1 MAITT
6 AQPSEVIFQ
15 EFTTSGMWHIPTN
28 AIEATVEIVG
38 GGGGGGSGD
47 WRTSTSASPTPG
59 FGGLGAQGIFMTLP
73 ITDRFPASVPVFVG
87 QGGAGGQASVGSDGV
102 KNNGANGTS
111 SSIGFLYAG
120 RNALQYEVPRIFAM
134 GGIGGGQAALVNQ
147 FIYTGPT
154 LENFAYSA
162 AQHWKVFPIYQ
173 ISGSTVNF
181 NATDGNPLEWAS
193 TTPVRL
199 YVFVEGAGSFGGQIY
214 NITWTSY
221 NTGTIT
227 GSPGGTVNNVYG
239 VIIPTTQG
247 YGFSTH
253 SDGSSYPGNASSVGG
268 GGGGSG
274 GYWASSGATN
284 VPAQSGG
291 LRYGYEG
298 GTYRPLRHPAIVPS
312 VNGGIMVTGQ
322 GVTTIGSAGIGGSAG
337 IPTPGAN
344 GEYGSGG
351 GGGGGSTK
359 GSGGYA
365 GARGGNGGFP
375 GGGGGGGGVGYTA
388 GNPSGAGGN
397 GANGRVRIW
406 TRTRGR

>member
-38 GGGGGGSGD
+38 GGGGGQSGD

-59 FGGLGAQGIFMTLP
+59 FGGMGAQGIFMTFP

-111 SSIGFLYAG
+111 SSIGFLYTG
-120 RNALQYEVPRIFAM
+120 KNALQYEVPRIFAV
-134 GGIGGGQAALVNQ
+134 GGTGSGQATTADH
-147 FIYTGPT
+147 FIHPGPT
-154 LENFAYSA
+154 MENFAYSTS
-162 AQHWKVFPIYQ
+162 QHWKIFPISQ

-181 NATDGNPLEWAS
+181 STIDGNPLEWAW

-199 YVFVEGAGSFGGQIY
+199 FVFSSAGSGSFSEQIY

-227 GSPGGTVNNVYG
+227 GSPGGTVTNVYG
-239 VIIPTTQG
+239 MIIPTTQG
-247 YGFSTH
+247 YGFSAH

-298 GTYRPLRHPAIVPS
+298 GTYRPLRHS
-312 VNGGIMVTGQ
+312 VSGGTMVTGQ

>member
-38 GGGGGGSGD
+38 GGGGGQSGD

-59 FGGLGAQGIFMTLP
+59 FGGMGAQGIFMTLP

-102 KNNGANGTS
+102 KSNGANGTS

-134 GGIGGGQAALVNQ
+134 GGTGGGQTASGDQ
-147 FIYTGPT
+147 FIHLGPT
-154 LENFAYSA
+154 LENFAFSTA
-162 AQHWKVFPIYQ
+162 RHWRIFLIYQ
-173 ISGSTVNF
+173 ISGSTVTF
-181 NATDGNPLEWAS
+181 GSMDANPLEYAW

-199 YVFVEGAGSFGGQIY
+199 FVFSSAGSGSFGGQAY
-214 NITWTSY
+214 NITWTSS
-221 NTGTIT
+221 TTATIT
-227 GSPGGTVNNVYG
+227 GSPGGTVNNVFG
-239 VIIPTTQG
+239 MIIPTTQG
-247 YGFSTH
+247 YGFSVH

-298 GTYRPLRHPAIVPS
+298 GTYNPLRHS
-312 VNGGIMVTGQ
+312 VSGGTMVTGQ

-388 GNPSGAGGN
+388 GNQSGAGGN

>member
-38 GGGGGGSGD
+38 GGGGGQSGD

-59 FGGLGAQGIFMTLP
+59 FGGMGAQGIFMTFP

-111 SSIGFLYAG
+111 SSIGFLYTG
-120 RNALQYEVPRIFAM
+120 KNALQYEVPRIFVM
-134 GGIGGGQAALVNQ
+134 GGTGSGQATTADH
-147 FIYTGPT
+147 FIHPGPT
-154 LENFAYSA
+154 MENFAYSTS
-162 AQHWKVFPIYQ
+162 QHWKIFPISQ

-181 NATDGNPLEWAS
+181 STIDGNPLEWAW

-199 YVFVEGAGSFGGQIY
+199 FVFSSAGSGSFSEQIY

-227 GSPGGTVNNVYG
+227 GSPGGTVTNVYG
-239 VIIPTTQG
+239 MIIPTTQG

-291 LRYGYEG
+291 LRYGHEG
-298 GTYRPLRHPAIVPS
+298 GTYRPLRHS
-312 VNGGIMVTGQ
+312 VSGGTMVTGQ

>member
-38 GGGGGGSGD
+38 GGGGGQSGD

-59 FGGLGAQGIFMTLP
+59 FGGMGAQGIFMTFP

-120 RNALQYEVPRIFAM
+120 KNALQYEVPRIFAV
-134 GGIGGGQAALVNQ
+134 GGTGSGQATTADQ
-147 FIYTGPT
+147 FIHPGPT
-154 LENFAYSA
+154 LENFAYSTA
-162 AQHWKVFPIYQ
+162 RHWKIFPIYQ

-181 NATDGNPLEWAS
+181 STIDGNPLEWAW
-193 TTPVRL
+193 TTPLRL
-199 YVFVEGAGSFGGQIY
+199 FVFSSAGSGSFSEQIY

-239 VIIPTTQG
+239 MIIPTTQG
-247 YGFSTH
+247 YGFSAH

-298 GTYRPLRHPAIVPS
+298 GTYYPARHS
-312 VNGGIMVTGQ
+312 VSGGTMVTGQ
-322 GVTTIGSAGIGGSAG
+322 GLTTIGSAGIGGSAG

>member
-6 AQPSEVIFQ
+6 AQSSEVIFQ
-15 EFTTSGMWHIPTN
+15 EFITSGMWHIPAN
-28 AIEATVEIVG
+28 ALEATVEIVG
-38 GGGGGGSGD
+38 GGGGGQSGD
-47 WRTSTSASPTPG
+47 WRTSTNASPTPG
-59 FGGLGAQGIFMTLP
+59 FGGMGAQGTFMTFP

-102 KNNGANGTS
+102 KNNGANGTP

-120 RNALQYEVPRIFAM
+120 RSAVQYEVPRIFVM
-134 GGIGGGQAALVNQ
+134 GGAGGGQVASSDQ
-147 FIYTGPT
+147 FVHLGPT
-154 LENFAYSA
+154 LENFAFSTS
-162 AQHWKVFPIYQ
+162 QHWKVFPIYQ

-181 NATDGNPLEWAS
+181 YTSDANPLEYTWGNS
-193 TTPVRL
+193 TPVRL
-199 YVFVEGAGSFGGQIY
+199 YVFISANSSSFGGQIY
-214 NITWTSY
+214 NITWTSST
-221 NTGTIT
+221 TGTIT

-239 VIIPTTQG
+239 MIIPTTQG
-247 YGFSTH
+247 YAWSTH

-298 GTYRPLRHPAIVPS
+298 GTYRPLRHSAT
-312 VNGGIMVTGQ
+312 GGTVVTGN
-322 GVTTIGSAGIGGSAG
+322 GSTTIGSPGTGGSAG

-344 GEYGSGG
+344 GQYGSGG
-351 GGGGGSTK
+351 GGGGASTK
-359 GSGGYA
+359 GPGGYA
-365 GARGGNGGFP
+365 GARGGDGGFP